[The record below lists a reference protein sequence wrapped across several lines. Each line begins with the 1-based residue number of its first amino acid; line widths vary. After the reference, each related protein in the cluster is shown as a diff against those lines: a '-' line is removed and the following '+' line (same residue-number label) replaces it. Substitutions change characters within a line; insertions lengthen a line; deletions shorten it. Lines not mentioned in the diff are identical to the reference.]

1 MATEEEIKKIA
12 HEIWEQEGRPE
23 GKGVEHYF
31 RAERLL
37 QERQVGQIIEL
48 GPTSPIPQLAPQ
60 PPIIELDSP
69 QRKHKAQSNRRK
81 KTSSK

>member
-60 PPIIELDSP
+60 PPVVELSLP
-69 QRKHKAQSNRRK
+69 SKKRKVQSRRRK
-81 KTSSK
+81 K